1 MFAKQ
6 MRIAGFDVGGNLD
19 DYFTVTFP
27 RDLRAEDVEILPQAS
42 INGIDWGVGPVDLV
56 FVNEVPF
63 DGTRTLV
70 TYRATTPL
78 ADHDRVLVRLLVQGR

>member
-1 MFAKQ
+1 MTLPNGDVRQFDEGVTGAE
-6 MRIAGFDVGGNLD
+6 IAL
-19 DYFTVTFP
+19 
-27 RDLRAEDVEILPQAS
+27 S
-42 INGIDWGVGPVDLV
+42 ISEGLARNALGI